1 MSQLRDL
8 KTTILADGTDLRID
22 DEDVALIRKNL
33 PAEGALS
40 RDEVTFLTELRT
52 EARAVCPAF
61 DQLFFPALK
70 AHLLAD
76 GKISYPEQFSLLR
89 LLYGGGGIDQAERQ
103 FLIELRKEVREPNPE
118 FDALYKQ
125 AISEVTTTPAR

>member
-8 KTTILADGTDLRID
+8 KSTLLADGTDLRID
-22 DEDVALIRKNL
+22 DADVELIRKSL
-33 PAEGALS
+33 PADGALS
-40 RDEVTFLTELRT
+40 RDEVEFLTELRS

-61 DQLFFPALK
+61 DQLFFPAFK
-70 AHLLAD
+70 THLLAD

-89 LLYGGGGIDQAERQ
+89 MLYGGGGIDQAERQ
-103 FLIELRKEVREPNPE
+103 FLIELRKEVREPSPE

-125 AISEVTTTPAR
+125 AISEVTTAHAR

>member
-1 MSQLRDL
+1 VSQLRDL
-8 KTTILADGTDLRID
+8 KSTILADGTDLHID
-22 DEDVALIRKNL
+22 EADVELIRKSL
-33 PAEGALS
+33 PADGALS
-40 RDEVTFLTELRT
+40 RDEVEFLTELRT

-61 DQLFFPALK
+61 DQLFFPAFK

-89 LLYGGGGIDQAERQ
+89 MLYGGGGIDPAERQ
-103 FLIELRKEVREPNPE
+103 FLIELRKEVREPSPE

-125 AISEVTTTPAR
+125 AISEVTTAHAR

>member
-8 KTTILADGTDLRID
+8 KFTILADGTDLRID
-22 DEDVALIRKNL
+22 DADVELIRKNL
-33 PAEGALS
+33 PADGALS
-40 RDEVTFLTELRT
+40 RDEVEFLTELRT

-61 DQLFFPALK
+61 DQLFFPAFK

-76 GKISYPEQFSLLR
+76 GKISHPEQFSLLR
-89 LLYGGGGIDQAERQ
+89 MLYGGGGIDSAERQ
-103 FLIELRKEVREPNPE
+103 FLLELRKEVREPSPE

-125 AISEVTTTPAR
+125 AITEVTTAHAR